1 MLSFLIISALSLVLL
16 LSLIPFLINQ
26 KHIFHWWDSNRQ
38 SSDVNPFEVVA
49 QTLWLLSHNLVLS
62 TKRFDN
68 SFQLDQELFLSL
80 EQQKG
85 QQVNDLPK
93 LYGCVVIIQLMTVWC
108 RAVISFLVFCTSGS
122 FMFFSLKKRR
132 PARRAYTA
140 RSVNARHGHGPE
152 CLDAFPLPCPLGLPG
167 PPSRLLCSA
176 CSPPCCG
183 PGYTH

>member
-122 FMFFSLKKRR
+122 FMFFSLILGHKSLKKQIVEKAITMLKICQLRNFFI
-132 PARRAYTA
+132 Y
-140 RSVNARHGHGPE
+140 
-152 CLDAFPLPCPLGLPG
+152 
-167 PPSRLLCSA
+167 LLCLKEKRN
-176 CSPPCCG
+176 
-183 PGYTH
+183 THRYKCKR